1 MWLFKRHIRAV
12 PGASLSSPCLTPC
25 PHLSLSSPIVLS
37 QGHPHVTLAYLLVE
51 AADVAELQ
59 SQLQVKIR
67 NQVQQEGHQGESPP
81 LAVKPWEMTGP
92 LLERC
97 WLGQA
102 GVRAKEAAARL
113 LEKQRDNVVL
123 VGALGAMQAMMGRTT
138 VREGLSDA
146 SGDEIDSSSG

>member
-1 MWLFKRHIRAV
+1 MALKEEYRV
-12 PGASLSSPCLTPC
+12 PQIILSFFTPLTQF
-25 PHLSLSSPIVLS
+25 LS

-59 SQLQVKIR
+59 SQLQIQIR
-67 NQVQQEGHQGESPP
+67 NQVQQEGHHGESPP
-81 LAVKPWEMTGP
+81 LTVKPWEMTGP

-138 VREGLSDA
+138 VRERQSEA
-146 SGDEIDSSSG
+146 SGNETNPFQDDSGT